1 MPLQSRLFRDD
12 KQLEAAAVEDSAHV
26 ARGARGEHVR
36 KIQKGLNVVVGSK
49 LAEDA
54 VYGPNTAACILGYKT
69 SRNIIGHAYQKQ
81 ADDIVGKLTIA
92 LLDAEIA
99 LLEVLEDYNTSLRG
113 TPISLKDLKS
123 GSVANS
129 RAFKVQLA
137 ITALDNTQRRISSS

>member
-1 MPLQSRLFRDD
+1 MPLQSVLFRGDP
-12 KQLEAAAVEDSAHV
+12 QLEAAAVEDSAHV

-36 KIQKGLNVVVGSK
+36 KIQKGLNVVVGST

-54 VYGPNTAACILGYKT
+54 VYGPRTAACILDYKK
-69 SRNIIGHAYQKQ
+69 SRKIIGHAYQMQ

-99 LLEVLEDYNTSLRG
+99 LLEVLEDYNRTLRA
-113 TPISLKDLKS
+113 TPVSLKDLKS
-123 GSVANS
+123 GTIANS

-137 ITALDNTQRRISSS
+137 VTALDNVQRRISSS